1 MRVLIIGGTRFIGA
15 HAARAFHKRG
25 LDVTVFHRGRTENR
39 ELPPMQHIR
48 DAVAEYPV
56 TRYPHSITSVDWEL
70 VVHMVLM
77 GEADAQAA
85 TAAFRERVGRF
96 VMISSGDVYRAYGR
110 LTRIEPGPPDPVPLS
125 ENAPLRHVLYPYK
138 KQAEKVGPIANYY
151 EKILAERVIQQASAL
166 PATIL
171 RLPKVYGQEDNGDL
185 ATVYGFAEQPGWRWT
200 HGHVANVAEAIVCA
214 ALNPQAGGRI
224 YNVGEAETPTMGE
237 RLAAL
242 PQSEQGPP
250 KPPDFDYRQDMVLN
264 TSRIRDEL
272 GFCDILDE
280 TLAMRQLISSAARD
294 TDA

>member
-15 HAARAFHKRG
+15 HAARAFHERG

-39 ELPPMQHIR
+39 ELPPVQHIR
-48 DAVAEYPV
+48 DAAAEYPV
-56 TRYPHSITSVDWEL
+56 TRYPHNITSVDWEL

-85 TAAFRERVGRF
+85 TAAFRGRTGRF
-96 VMISSGDVYRAYGR
+96 LMISSGDVYRAYGR

-151 EKILAERVIQQASAL
+151 EKILAERAIQQAGAL

-214 ALNPQAGGRI
+214 GLNAQADGRI

-242 PQSEQGPP
+242 PKSERKGP

-272 GFCDILDE
+272 GFRDILDE

>member
-15 HAARAFHKRG
+15 HAARAFHQRG

-39 ELPPMQHIR
+39 ELPPVQHIR
-48 DAVAEYPV
+48 DAAAEYPV
-56 TRYPHSITSVDWEL
+56 TRYPLSITSVDWEL

-85 TAAFRERVGRF
+85 TAAFQGRTGRF

-138 KQAEKVGPIANYY
+138 TQAEKVGPMANYY
-151 EKILAERVIQQASAL
+151 EKMLAERAIQQAGAL

-185 ATVYGFAEQPGWRWT
+185 ATVYGFAERPGWRWT

-214 ALNPQAGGRI
+214 GLNPQAGGRI
-224 YNVGEAETPTMGE
+224 YNVGEVETPTMGE

-242 PQSEQGPP
+242 PQSEQEPP
-250 KPPDFDYRQDMVLN
+250 KPPDLDYR
-264 TSRIRDEL
+264 
-272 GFCDILDE
+272 
-280 TLAMRQLISSAARD
+280 
-294 TDA
+294 

>member
-15 HAARAFHKRG
+15 HTARAFHKRG

-39 ELPPMQHIR
+39 ELPPVQHIR
-48 DAVAEYPV
+48 DAAAEYPV

-85 TAAFRERVGRF
+85 TAAFRGRTGRF
-96 VMISSGDVYRAYGR
+96 LMISSGDVYRAYGR

-151 EKILAERVIQQASAL
+151 EKILAERAIQQAGAL

-214 ALNPQAGGRI
+214 GLNPQAVGRI

-242 PQSEQGPP
+242 PKSEREGP

-272 GFCDILDE
+272 GFRDIIDE